1 MYDIANGFTGLR
13 SKHPTRCAAIL
24 CSLSTHLSFYS
35 CKDVF
40 LVIFAHRIHVLRT
53 FTYIYCTYIYHKK
66 KQLNVGKYIYI
77 YIYIVLRGEVIVADG
92 NCTIAGCFS
101 QIRVFSSA
109 FFHVQNSNHQMDP
122 NEKVDKNNKHEK
134 GLFNIDHQEKY
145 FCITFEK
152 YYCYI
157 RCHHRMLNSIWSR
170 CCQFKLLV
178 HYPQVLN

>member
-66 KQLNVGKYIYI
+66 KQLNVGKYIYTLS
-77 YIYIVLRGEVIVADG
+77 YGVRSSLLMGTVPLQVASVKSECFPQHFSMSKTQTTKWIQMKKWTKTTNMRRDYSTLIIKK
-92 NCTIAGCFS
+92 NTFALHLKNTIAIFDATIGCS
-101 QIRVFSSA
+101 ILSGLDV
-109 FFHVQNSNHQMDP
+109 VNSN
-122 NEKVDKNNKHEK
+122 
-134 GLFNIDHQEKY
+134 F
-145 FCITFEK
+145 
-152 YYCYI
+152 
-157 RCHHRMLNSIWSR
+157 
-170 CCQFKLLV
+170 
-178 HYPQVLN
+178 